1 MAALRAGVVRALGFE
16 VEVEGEGGV
25 RVERGGGSLTGA
37 SAIVACVAAI
47 WVAID

>member
-1 MAALRAGVVRALGFE
+1 MRAGVVRALGFE
-16 VEVEGEGGV
+16 VEVEGEGGGGV